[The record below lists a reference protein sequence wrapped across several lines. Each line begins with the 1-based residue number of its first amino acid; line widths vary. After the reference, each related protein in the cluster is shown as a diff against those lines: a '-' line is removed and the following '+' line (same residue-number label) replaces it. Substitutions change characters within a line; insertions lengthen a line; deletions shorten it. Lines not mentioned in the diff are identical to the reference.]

1 MFLLVH
7 VAWRGTDSPER
18 ELSQL
23 RSAFLTWGEFGER
36 GLEVSR
42 AELPFSVEVDL
53 CRIAPVDGGISKRCG
68 KVKGDVTIP
77 SDLEVWD
84 GLEPVP
90 GKARRHEEG
99 YAGAGH
105 VVEGGIRGS

>member
-1 MFLLVH
+1 MNAERVIVASSCIAAVRFSPDERVLVLEFRNGL
-7 VAWRGTDSPER
+7 VYEYFDVPSNLYTALITADSKG
-18 ELSQL
+18 
-23 RSAFLTWGEFGER
+23 AF
-36 GLEVSR
+36 
-42 AELPFSVEVDL
+42 
-53 CRIAPVDGGISKRCG
+53 IGGISKRCG